1 MPSEVLT
8 LSELLGKPEFQPT
21 KRMDSTAEQIVMA
34 HVQSRRSADLFPLS
48 TDDLTTLIEK
58 FAEEL
63 DTYADLGEFG
73 EGVEGLTLF
82 RPRAKPIVR
91 VSGLLNESSN
101 ENRLRSTLAHE
112 LGHVL
117 LHDPLFQ
124 RKAQESLFDTS
135 VQYLQVCYRD
145 GAESLGQ
152 GDLFEYQA
160 WYMCGALLMPISELT
175 ARVTAK
181 AQASDSYSEIWHDSA
196 LGQEVIEDASSW
208 FCVSKALARIRLLKT
223 SLIVETEPSPALF

>member
-1 MPSEVLT
+1 MPNEVLT
-8 LSELLGKPEFQPT
+8 LTELFGKPDFQPP
-21 KRMDSTAEQIVMA
+21 KRMDATAEQVVMA
-34 HVQSRRSADLFPLS
+34 HVRARRSAELFPVS

-58 FAEEL
+58 YAEEL

-73 EGVEGLTLF
+73 NGVEGLTLF
-82 RPRAKPIVR
+82 QPGAKPVVR
-91 VSGLLNESSN
+91 VSGSLSESSN

-112 LGHVL
+112 FGHVL

-124 RKAQESLFDTS
+124 RKAQESLFDS
-135 VQYLQVCYRD
+135 NVQYLQVCYRD
-145 GAESLGQ
+145 GAESLAQ

-160 WYMCGALLMPISELT
+160 WYICGALLMPISELT
-175 ARVTAK
+175 AQVTAK
-181 AQASDSYSEIWHDSA
+181 AQASDSYSEIWQDSA

-223 SLIVETEPSPALF
+223 GLIVETEPSPALF

>member
-8 LSELLGKPEFQPT
+8 LTELLGKPDFQPT
-21 KRMDSTAEQIVMA
+21 KRMDTTAEQVIMA
-34 HVQSRRSADLFPLS
+34 HVRARRSSDYFPLS

-58 FAEEL
+58 HAAEL
-63 DTYADLGEFG
+63 DTFAELAEFG
-73 EGVEGLTLF
+73 DGVEGLTLF
-82 RPRAKPIVR
+82 QPRAKPIVR
-91 VSGLLNESSN
+91 VSVTLSEGAN

-124 RKAQESLFDTS
+124 RKAQDSLFDAN

-145 GAESLGQ
+145 GAEAIGQ

-160 WYMCGALLMPISELT
+160 WYMCGALLMPLSELT
-175 ARVTAK
+175 ARVAAR
-181 AQASDSYSEIWHDSA
+181 AQASNSYSEIWQHSA
-196 LGQEVIEDASSW
+196 TGLDVIEDASSW
-208 FCVSKALARIRLLKT
+208 FGVSKALARIRLLK
-223 SLIVETEPSPALF
+223 SGLITDTEPSPALF